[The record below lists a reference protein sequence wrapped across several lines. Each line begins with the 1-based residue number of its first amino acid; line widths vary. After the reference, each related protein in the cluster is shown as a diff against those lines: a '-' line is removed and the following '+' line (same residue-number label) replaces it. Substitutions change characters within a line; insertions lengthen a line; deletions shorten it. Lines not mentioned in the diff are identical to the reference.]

1 MTFLDKTF
9 CKSPECKNECGR
21 KMTEKEKEYLQELAY
36 RGLKVS
42 ILISQAYF
50 CGEPEEH
57 E

>member
-1 MTFLDKTF
+1 
-9 CKSPECKNECGR
+9 
-21 KMTEKEKEYLQELAY
+21 MTEKEKEYLQELAY